1 ALTVPVKLELEL
13 LDLAPEDRQ
22 AFMTD
27 LGLADSAQGSTL
39 RAIYD
44 AMGQIVFFTIG
55 EDECRAWTL
64 SRGQDAVTGAA
75 QIHTDLAKRFVRAE
89 VVSYEDYRRVGSMK
103 EAKQH
108 GVYRLEGKTYIV
120 QDGDIMHIL

>member
-1 ALTVPVKLELEL
+1 
-13 LDLAPEDRQ
+13 
-22 AFMTD
+22 
-27 LGLADSAQGSTL
+27 
-39 RAIYD
+39 
-44 AMGQIVFFTIG
+44 MGQIVFFTVG
-55 EDECRAWTL
+55 EDECRAWPLTK
-64 SRGQDAVTGAA
+64 GADAVEGAG

-89 VVSYEDYRRVGSMK
+89 VVRFEDFQRVGSMK